1 MSNGKRL
8 MNFRLTEEEAAILA
22 DYCERTARTQTDVL
36 RELVRELAQRPTL
49 SRRRPASPRPP
60 AEAPSRAASI
70 AAPVRQTRRTV

>member
-49 SRRRPASPRPP
+49 SRRRAASLRPP
-60 AEAPSRAASI
+60 AKAQSRAASI
-70 AAPVRQTRRTV
+70 AHQTRRTT